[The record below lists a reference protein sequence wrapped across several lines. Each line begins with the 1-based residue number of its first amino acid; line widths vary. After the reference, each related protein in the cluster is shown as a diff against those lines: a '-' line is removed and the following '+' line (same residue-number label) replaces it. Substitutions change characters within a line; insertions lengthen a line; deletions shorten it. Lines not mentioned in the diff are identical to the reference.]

1 MRQFLFGLTGGTAA
15 AELRA
20 LARHARRHGSLVAM
34 PILTK
39 NFYDFFGF
47 DRKLKI
53 DPDSLQQRFY
63 ELSRQWHP
71 DRFTRKSAGEQAQAL
86 EATAILNDGYRTLR
100 DPVKRA
106 EYLLTEEG
114 FPIGEQRSK
123 DVPPELLEEV
133 FELNMTLEE
142 MKGGDESAR
151 PQLEAARTNFVEM
164 RAGIDRDLEG
174 LFAKYDAV
182 PAQTETA
189 KQALHEIRGVLNR
202 RRYIENLIRDV
213 DRALNP
219 ALVKQEPV
227 EDLL

>member
-1 MRQFLFGLTGGTAA
+1 MSTL
-15 AELRA
+15 
-20 LARHARRHGSLVAM
+20 
-34 PILTK
+34 PK

-47 DRKLKI
+47 DRKLSV
-53 DPDSLQQRFY
+53 DLETLQKRFY

-71 DRFTRKSAGEQAQAL
+71 DRFSRKSAEEQAQAL

-133 FELNMTLEE
+133 FELNMMLEE
-142 MKGGDESAR
+142 LKSGEESAR
-151 PQLEAARTNFVEM
+151 PQLESAKQNFVGL
-164 RAGIDRDLEG
+164 RTGIDHELEQ
-174 LFAKYDAV
+174 LFAKYDSSES
-182 PAQTETA
+182 QSETA
-189 KQALHEIRGVLNR
+189 KQALQEIRGALNR

-219 ALVKQEPV
+219 AVAAAEPV
-227 EDLL
+227 QERL

>member
-1 MRQFLFGLTGGTAA
+1 
-15 AELRA
+15 
-20 LARHARRHGSLVAM
+20 M
-34 PILTK
+34 PTLPK

-47 DRKLKI
+47 DRKLTV
-53 DPDSLQQRFY
+53 DSETLQKRFY

-71 DRFTRKSAGEQAQAL
+71 DRFSRKSAEEQAQAL

-142 MKGGDESAR
+142 LKSGEESAR
-151 PQLEAARTNFVEM
+151 PQLEAAKQNFIGL
-164 RAGIDRDLEG
+164 RADIDNNLEQ
-174 LFAKYDAV
+174 LFARYDAAE
-182 PAQTETA
+182 PRSETA
-189 KQALHEIRGVLNR
+189 KQALHEIRGALNR

-213 DRALNP
+213 DRVLNP
-219 ALVKQEPV
+219 AAAAIEPL
-227 EDLL
+227 EERL

>member
-1 MRQFLFGLTGGTAA
+1 MSTL
-15 AELRA
+15 
-20 LARHARRHGSLVAM
+20 
-34 PILTK
+34 PK
-39 NFYDFFGF
+39 NFYEFFGI
-47 DRKLKI
+47 DRKLAL
-53 DPDSLQQRFY
+53 DNGALQKRFY

-71 DRFTRKSAGEQAQAL
+71 DRFSRKSSDEQALAL

-114 FPIGEQRSK
+114 FPIAEQRSR

-142 MKGGDESAR
+142 LKSGDEAAR
-151 PQLEAARTNFVEM
+151 PQLETAKQNFIGM
-164 RAGIDRDLEG
+164 RSGIDGELQQ
-174 LFAKYDAV
+174 LFAKYDTAD
-182 PAQTETA
+182 AQSETA
-189 KQALHEIRGVLNR
+189 KQALHEIRGALNR

-219 ALVKQEPV
+219 TASAAAPV
-227 EDLL
+227 EDRL